1 MNSAVKSRKN
11 RIVSRGTRIFSMINT
26 IILITLGLLCLLP
39 FWYEVC
45 VSFSSNRA
53 VIANE
58 VLLWPKEFAMESYR
72 YVMERAPFWHSMWV
86 TVLRVI
92 LSLPIS
98 LFLMVT
104 AAYPLSKEKA
114 RFKSRTLYVWYFFI
128 TMLFNGGMIPQYLL
142 IVQMGL
148 LNNIMSLVLPG
159 AFNVFN
165 MLLVLSFFR
174 NISAS
179 LDDAARIDG
188 AGQWRTLFQIYVP
201 ISLPVLATVTLFTL
215 VGNWNSWFDGMI
227 YMKSNNAPLQ
237 TYLRTVVFNYDFGKL
252 TMEEQQRLAK
262 MSPEGVK
269 AAQMVIGAIPIL
281 AIYPFLQKYFITGIT
296 LGSVKE

>member
-1 MNSAVKSRKN
+1 MKMAKTRKN
-11 RIVSRGTRIFSMINT
+11 RIISPGVRIFSVVNT
-26 IILITLGLLCLLP
+26 IILITLGLLCLIP

-45 VSFSSNRA
+45 ISLSSNRA

-58 VLLWPKEFAMESYR
+58 VFLWPKELSVESYK
-72 YVMERAPFWHSMWV
+72 YVMERVPFWRSIWV
-86 TVLRVI
+86 TVKRVLI
-92 LSLPIS
+92 SLPIS

-104 AAYPLSKEKA
+104 AAYPLSKDKS
-114 RFKSRTLYVWYFFI
+114 RFKGRTIYVWYFFV

-142 IVQMGL
+142 IVQMKL
-148 LNNIMSLVLPG
+148 LNNIMALVLPG
-159 AFNVFN
+159 AFSVFN

-174 NISAS
+174 NVSSS

-188 AGQWRTLFQIYVP
+188 AGQWRTLMQIYLP

-227 YMKSNNAPLQ
+227 YMKSNNVPLQ

-252 TMEEQQRLAK
+252 TLEEQQRLAK
-262 MSPEGVK
+262 MSPEGIK
-269 AAQMVIGAIPIL
+269 ASQMVIGALPIL
-281 AIYPFLQKYFITGIT
+281 AVYPFLQKYYITGIT

>member
-1 MNSAVKSRKN
+1 MV
-11 RIVSRGTRIFSMINT
+11 V
-26 IILITLGLLCLLP
+26 TL
-39 FWYEVC
+39 
-45 VSFSSNRA
+45 
-53 VIANE
+53 
-58 VLLWPKEFAMESYR
+58 K
-72 YVMERAPFWHSMWV
+72 
-86 TVLRVI
+86 RVA

-98 LFLMVT
+98 LFLMIT
-104 AAYPLSKEKA
+104 AAYPLSKDKA
-114 RFKSRTLYVWYFFI
+114 RFRARGLYVWYFFI

-142 IVQMGL
+142 VVQLGL
-148 LNNIMSLVLPG
+148 LNNIFALVLPG

-174 NISAS
+174 NIPAS

-188 AGQWRTLFQIYVP
+188 AGQWRTLFRIYIP

-227 YMKSNNAPLQ
+227 YMKSNNVPLQ

-252 TMEEQQRLAK
+252 SMEEQQRLAK

-281 AIYPFLQKYFITGIT
+281 AVYPFLQKYFITGIT

>member
-1 MNSAVKSRKN
+1 MFAVSSHHR
-11 RIVSRGTRIFSMINT
+11 RMVSPGARVFSVVNT
-26 IILITLGLLCLLP
+26 IILIFLGLICLLP

-45 VSFSSNRA
+45 ISLSSNRA
-53 VIANE
+53 VISNQ
-58 VLLWPKEFAMESYR
+58 VYFLPKELSIESYR
-72 YVMERAPFWHSMWV
+72 YVMERAPFWRSMWV
-86 TVLRVI
+86 TLKRVV
-92 LSLPIS
+92 LSLPVS
-98 LFLMVT
+98 LFLMIT
-104 AAYPLSKEKA
+104 AAYPLSKDKA
-114 RFKSRTLYVWYFFI
+114 RFRTRGVYVWYFFI

-142 IVQMGL
+142 VVQLGL
-148 LNNIMSLVLPG
+148 LNNIFSLVLPG

-174 NISAS
+174 NIPAS
-179 LDDAARIDG
+179 LDDAVRIDG
-188 AGQWRTLFQIYVP
+188 AGQWRTLFQIYIP

-227 YMKSNNAPLQ
+227 YMKSNNVPLQ

-252 TMEEQQRLAK
+252 SMEEQQRLAK

-281 AIYPFLQKYFITGIT
+281 AVYPFLQKYFITGIT

>member
-1 MNSAVKSRKN
+1 MFT
-11 RIVSRGTRIFSMINT
+11 VSSHHRRMVSPGARVFSVVNT
-26 IILITLGLLCLLP
+26 IILIFLGLICLLP

-45 VSFSSNRA
+45 ISLSSNRA
-53 VIANE
+53 VISNQ
-58 VLLWPKEFAMESYR
+58 VYFLPKELSIESYR
-72 YVMERAPFWHSMWV
+72 YVMERAPFWRSMWV
-86 TVLRVI
+86 TLKRVV
-92 LSLPIS
+92 LSLPVS
-98 LFLMVT
+98 LFLMIT
-104 AAYPLSKEKA
+104 AAYPLSKDKA
-114 RFKSRTLYVWYFFI
+114 RFRTRGVYVWYFFI

-142 IVQMGL
+142 VVQLGL
-148 LNNIMSLVLPG
+148 LNNIFSLVLPG

-174 NISAS
+174 NIPAS
-179 LDDAARIDG
+179 LDDAVRIDG
-188 AGQWRTLFQIYVP
+188 AGQWRTLFQIYIP

-227 YMKSNNAPLQ
+227 YMKSNNVPLQ

-252 TMEEQQRLAK
+252 SMEEQQRLAK

-281 AIYPFLQKYFITGIT
+281 TVYPFLQKYFITGIT

>member
-1 MNSAVKSRKN
+1 MKMAKTRKN
-11 RIVSRGTRIFSMINT
+11 RIISPGVRIFSVVNT
-26 IILITLGLLCLLP
+26 IILITLGLLCLIP

-45 VSFSSNRA
+45 ISLSSNRA

-58 VLLWPKEFAMESYR
+58 VFLWPKELSVESYK
-72 YVMERAPFWHSMWV
+72 YVMERVPFWRSIWV
-86 TVLRVI
+86 TVKRVLI
-92 LSLPIS
+92 SLPIS

-104 AAYPLSKEKA
+104 AAYPLSKDKS
-114 RFKSRTLYVWYFFI
+114 RFKGRTIYVWYFFV

-142 IVQMGL
+142 IVPMKL
-148 LNNIMSLVLPG
+148 LNNIMALVLPG
-159 AFNVFN
+159 AFSVFN

-174 NISAS
+174 NVSSS
-179 LDDAARIDG
+179 LDVAARIDG
-188 AGQWRTLFQIYVP
+188 AGQWRTLMQIYLP

-227 YMKSNNAPLQ
+227 YMKSNNVPLQ

-252 TMEEQQRLAK
+252 TLEEQQRLAK
-262 MSPEGVK
+262 MSPEGIK
-269 AAQMVIGAIPIL
+269 ASQMVIGALPIL
-281 AIYPFLQKYFITGIT
+281 AVYPFLQKYFITGIT

>member
-1 MNSAVKSRKN
+1 MFTGRSHHR
-11 RIVSRGTRIFSMINT
+11 RMISPGARAFNVVNT
-26 IILITLGLLCLLP
+26 VILVFLGLICLLP

-45 VSFSSNRA
+45 ISLSSNRA
-53 VIANE
+53 VISNQ
-58 VLLWPKEFAMESYR
+58 VYFLPKELSIESYR
-72 YVMERAPFWHSMWV
+72 YVMARAPFWRSMVV
-86 TVLRVI
+86 TLKRVA

-98 LFLMVT
+98 LFLMIT
-104 AAYPLSKEKA
+104 AAYPLSKDKA
-114 RFKSRTLYVWYFFI
+114 RFRARGLYVWYFFI

-142 IVQMGL
+142 VVQLGL
-148 LNNIMSLVLPG
+148 LNNLLALVLPG

-174 NISAS
+174 NIPAS

-188 AGQWRTLFQIYVP
+188 AGQWRTLFQIYIP

-227 YMKSNNAPLQ
+227 YMKSNNVPLQ

-252 TMEEQQRLAK
+252 SMEEQQRLAK

-281 AIYPFLQKYFITGIT
+281 AVYPFLQKYFITGIT